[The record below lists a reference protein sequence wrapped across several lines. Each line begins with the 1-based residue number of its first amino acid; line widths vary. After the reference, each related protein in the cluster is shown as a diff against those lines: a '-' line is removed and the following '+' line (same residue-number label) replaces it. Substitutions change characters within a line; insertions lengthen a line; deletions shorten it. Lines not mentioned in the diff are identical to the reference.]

1 MSAPNQ
7 VRPGEVLAGRYL
19 VERQLGVGGMGVV
32 VAATHMQLDQKVAL
46 KFLLPEAM
54 ANQEAVQRFLRE
66 ARAAVKLRSEHVA
79 RVSDVGTLESGAP
92 YIVMEYLEGYDLSR
106 EVAQRG
112 RLPAE
117 EATEYVL
124 QACIALAEAH
134 NLGIVHR
141 DIKPANMFLTRR
153 ADGTPLVKVLDFGIS
168 KAIAGNTDQQLT
180 RTQSV
185 MGSPNYM
192 SPEQMRGTRNAD
204 HRSDIWSL
212 GVVLYELLVGRVP
225 WAAES
230 FSAVCL
236 KVAMEPL
243 PAMDMQP
250 GQLPAGLEDVVSRC
264 LDKNMQTRFQ
274 SIAELAVAL
283 APFTTNR
290 GRDAVDSIC
299 RIYSLSP
306 EAVAAAAGGAAV
318 ALPSRTGD
326 TNPSGGVAR
335 PFDRTTLATASGQV
349 QGRRKLV
356 IGGGIALLAAGGVV
370 ALLLAGGGK
379 KKDGGAGASPS
390 LSPSPSAQLPALG
403 PDAGLAGATPLG
415 LPDAAVAG
423 AATPD
428 AALVAAAAPDAG
440 AEVKKKKKKKNDD
453 IFNSR
458 K

>member
-54 ANQEAVQRFLRE
+54 GNQEAVQRFLRE

-192 SPEQMRGTRNAD
+192 SPEQMRGTKNAD

-225 WAAES
+225 WAGES

-243 PAMDMQP
+243 PAMDMQA

-274 SIAELAVAL
+274 SIAELSVAL

-326 TNPSGGVAR
+326 THPSGGVAR

-349 QGRRKLV
+349 AGRRKLV
-356 IGGGIALLAAGGVV
+356 IGGSIALLAAGGVV
-370 ALLLAGGGK
+370 ALLLAGGGN
-379 KKDGGAGASPS
+379 KKDSGATATS
-390 LSPSPSAQLPALG
+390 SPSAQLPALL
-403 PDAGLAGATPLG
+403 PDAGLAGATPLA
-415 LPDAAVAG
+415 LPDAAVAS
-423 AATPD
+423 AAAPD

-440 AEVKKKKKKKNDD
+440 AEVKKKKKKKDD
-453 IFNSR
+453 NLFNSR